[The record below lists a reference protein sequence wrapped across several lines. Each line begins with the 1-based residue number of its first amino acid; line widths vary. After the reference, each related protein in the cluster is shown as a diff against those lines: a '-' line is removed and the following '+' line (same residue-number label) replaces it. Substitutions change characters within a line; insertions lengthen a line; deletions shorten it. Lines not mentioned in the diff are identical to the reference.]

1 MNKALQNF
9 FLHFIYFFFLP
20 GSPWSFALFIHLPIC
35 CLIWHQL
42 LLMSLL
48 SYCFLYR
55 SLTSTQRDC
64 FFTCSHALPCEKT
77 QGTVCAPRQTPYV
90 RFNAWPPHEGHIVH
104 SVYSDTRQFIEAD
117 GRGFMV
123 KNVKLHF
130 EQCRWIP
137 AARTVVWVQCCTE
150 PLLSERQTVC
160 SENHSHYCWRCL
172 SCEQDK
178 TQDKNW
184 AALSAR
190 QNPYLPQ
197 FVTFHLI

>member
-104 SVYSDTRQFIEAD
+104 SVYSDASVYRSWRERLYGEKCEITLWAVQVNSSGQNSGLSAVLHRASPVRAAD
-117 GRGFMV
+117 RLLG
-123 KNVKLHF
+123 KS
-130 EQCRWIP
+130 Q
-137 AARTVVWVQCCTE
+137 
-150 PLLSERQTVC
+150 PLLLEMSQLWTGQ
-160 SENHSHYCWRCL
+160 NTG
-172 SCEQDK
+172 Q
-178 TQDKNW
+178 NW
-184 AALSAR
+184 DALSAR
-190 QNPYLPQ
+190 QNPYLP
-197 FVTFHLI
+197 

>member
-1 MNKALQNF
+1 MELCLVHSPAYL
-9 FLHFIYFFFLP
+9 LP
-20 GSPWSFALFIHLPIC
+20 HLTSAPFNVITF
-35 CLIWHQL
+35 L
-42 LLMSLL
+42 LLSLSQ
-48 SYCFLYR
+48 SYEHTAWLF
-55 SLTSTQRDC
+55 

-90 RFNAWPPHEGHIVH
+90 RFNARPPHEGHVVH

-123 KNVKLHF
+123 KYVKLHF

-150 PLLSERQTVC
+150 PLLSEWQTVC
-160 SENHSHYCWRCL
+160 SENRSHYCWRCL

-178 TQDKNW
+178 TQDKTGLRCRRGETHMCRNSW
-184 AALSAR
+184 L
-190 QNPYLPQ
+190 
-197 FVTFHLI
+197 FI